1 MDWPTRA
8 ATWAFSLALLG
19 GLGGAQAPLALP
31 ARGGQVYALLVG
43 INNYRPYPETPQLPP
58 LSFAESD
65 ARKLA
70 AVFRDS
76 SKGNSA
82 KVRLLLD
89 DAATKT
95 AIEAELRELAKRL
108 GKHDTLVF
116 CFSGHGFPDSTGQAT
131 LIPSDGKAT
140 DEETWLSL
148 DNVQA
153 LVEKYSS
160 NQGKL
165 ILILDACFSGQS
177 AAGSRSFSLPGRKAP
192 SQTRAPAPNGENV
205 ILASS
210 ANTQPSWEDAEL
222 GGGVFTTYLLEA
234 ISGKGDANGD
244 GYLTL
249 AEAYEYA
256 TSRVE
261 IYARQRGKTQ
271 TPQLYGTGDFVLSL
285 NPTVAAKGRLAQLK
299 LLNKITGDQFDTLAA
314 WVDADQ
320 PPEDLRAYLGGDL
333 SDAQFLGLVRA
344 GAIPNVPPEA
354 GHDPRVLKVGALR
367 RGGKIRLEQFWVLV
381 EMIRVGKAPSDLS
394 DYLSGKLRETAFL
407 NRLRAG
413 AIAGVPR

>member
-1 MDWPTRA
+1 MRT
-8 ATWAFSLALLG
+8 ATWAFSLALLWG
-19 GLGGAQAPLALP
+19 SGGAQLPLAP
-31 ARGGQVYALLVG
+31 AGRGGQVYALVVG
-43 INNYRPYPETPQLPP
+43 INNYRPYPETPQLPT

-70 AVFRDS
+70 AVFRDRG
-76 SKGNSA
+76 KGNSA

-108 GKHDTLVF
+108 GKHDTLVLY
-116 CFSGHGFPDSTGQAT
+116 FSGHGFPDSSGQAT

-140 DEETWLSL
+140 DEETWLPL
-148 DNVQA
+148 GNLQA
-153 LVEKYSS
+153 LVGKYSS
-160 NQGKL
+160 GQGKL

-177 AAGSRSFSLPGRKAP
+177 EPGSRSFSLPGRKAP
-192 SQTRAPAPNGENV
+192 SQTQTPTPSGENV

-210 ANTQPSWEDAEL
+210 ADTQPSWEDAEL

-234 ISGKGDANGD
+234 VSGKGDANGD

-249 AEAYEYA
+249 EEAYEYA
-256 TSRVE
+256 ALRVE
-261 IYARQRGKTQ
+261 DYARQKGKTQ
-271 TPQLYGTGDFVLSL
+271 TPRLYGPGDFVLSL
-285 NPTVAAKGRLAQLK
+285 NPTIAAKGRLAQLK

-333 SDAQFLGLVRA
+333 SDAQFLSLVRA
-344 GAIPNVPPEA
+344 GALPNVPPQA
-354 GHDPRVLKVGALR
+354 GQDPRIVKVGGLR
-367 RGGKIRLEQFWVLV
+367 KAGKIRLEQFWVLV
-381 EMIRVGKAPSDLS
+381 GMIQAGKAPGDLS
-394 DYLSGKLRETAFL
+394 DYLSGKLREAAFL
-407 NRLRAG
+407 NRVRAG
-413 AIAGVPR
+413 AVAGVPR